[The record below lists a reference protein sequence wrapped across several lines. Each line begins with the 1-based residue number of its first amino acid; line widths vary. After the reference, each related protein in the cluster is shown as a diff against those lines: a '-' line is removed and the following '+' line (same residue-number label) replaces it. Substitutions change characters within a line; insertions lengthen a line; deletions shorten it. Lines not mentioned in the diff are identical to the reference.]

1 MRYYLFVAALWIGAT
16 PAAAQEPVVV
26 LRNATVETLAAAGRL
41 EGATVVI
48 RGGKIEA
55 VGKDVKI
62 PDDATVIDAQGGT
75 LLPGI
80 IDPHYEITIASGAT
94 DDEAPPPVVGRGGR
108 GGRGGAAAPAARGGF
123 TRVADN

>member
-1 MRYYLFVAALWIGAT
+1 MRHYLFVTAALIGAA

-41 EGATVVI
+41 EGATVVL

-55 VGKDVKI
+55 VGKNVKV

-108 GGRGGAAAPAARGGF
+108 GGRGGGAAAPAARGGF
-123 TRVADN
+123 TRVA